1 MSSLTRHLD
10 DVIRDRRRGA
20 VPSYRNEDD
29 DVLFSHGKSKRG
41 PSPSHPSIDD
51 DCNNDCDDDCNEL
64 TYGECLD
71 IVSDHGRWL
80 VDAIR
85 SQLYP
90 RKYDDEEEEEE
101 EVDIVIGY
109 MSENSPDLLLSVL
122 A

>member
-1 MSSLTRHLD
+1 
-10 DVIRDRRRGA
+10 
-20 VPSYRNEDD
+20 
-29 DVLFSHGKSKRG
+29 
-41 PSPSHPSIDD
+41 
-51 DCNNDCDDDCNEL
+51 L

-90 RKYDDEEEEEE
+90 RKYDEEEEEEE

-122 A
+122 ACVDLMLEISWRIEPSNNIDATNANRDKKRTTKWRRTRLIPAMMHC